1 MAYCGRSRRRTWNC
15 HSDPPVRGK
24 RGENRIGLGD
34 GKSRRLGAGVSVT
47 STRLPSCPDTDLL
60 KVDTEGKEVA
70 IVSNYLAMR
79 QKPLAI
85 VCEYHS
91 QECLRELI
99 ATTQRHGYRCC
110 RCRATVPNGAAEGA
124 PWLGLAPPC
133 LCWWSSSGLGGPKSA
148 VPGGGWRMPL
158 AVVPMGERTRSGCCE
173 GWIMATTC
181 RQRCAVHRS
190 AMLFMGHWASGGTGA
205 PSGVYAP
212 VRERAGARR
221 SIPWSYPRGVRPAWA
236 FRCA

>member
-15 HSDPPVRGK
+15 HSDPPVRGQ

-34 GKSRRLGAGVSVT
+34 GKAEGWEPVCECDVYQAAQL
-47 STRLPSCPDTDLL
+47 PDTDLL
-60 KVDTEGKEVA
+60 KVDTEGNEVA

-79 QKPLAI
+79 AKKPLAI

-99 ATTQRHGYRCC
+99 ATTQRHGYR
-110 RCRATVPNGAAEGA
+110 VLSVQGYGPNGAAEGA

-148 VPGGGWRMPL
+148 VPG
-158 AVVPMGERTRSGCCE
+158 A
-173 GWIMATTC
+173 A
-181 RQRCAVHRS
+181 
-190 AMLFMGHWASGGTGA
+190 
-205 PSGVYAP
+205 GVCP
-212 VRERAGARR
+212 
-221 SIPWSYPRGVRPAWA
+221 
-236 FRCA
+236 